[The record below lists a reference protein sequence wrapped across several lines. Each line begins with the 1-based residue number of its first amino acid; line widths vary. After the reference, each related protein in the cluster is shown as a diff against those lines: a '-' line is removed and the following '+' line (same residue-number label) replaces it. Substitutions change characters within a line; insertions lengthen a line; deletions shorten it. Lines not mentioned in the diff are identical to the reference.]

1 MGEYNLDKEKLN
13 KLDKFINSLE
23 EQEGELINILR
34 EAQELFGYLSQDL
47 QLYISRKLD
56 IPASKVFGVATFY
69 SFFTLQPRG
78 KHIINVCLGTA
89 CFVRGA
95 DKILEEF
102 KKQLNI
108 TEGNSS
114 KDGMFTIES
123 LRCVGACGLAPVVVI
138 DEKVFGRIKVED
150 VKGIIEEYKA
160 KDVEESEK

>member
-13 KLDKFINSLE
+13 KLDEFINSLE
-23 EQEGELINILR
+23 EQEGELINVLR

-47 QLYISRKLD
+47 QLYVSRKLD

-150 VKGIIEEYKA
+150 VKRIIEEYKA

>member
-1 MGEYNLDKEKLN
+1 MGEYNLDNEKLN
-13 KLDKFINSLE
+13 KLDEFINSLE

-34 EAQELFGYLSQDL
+34 VAQELFGYLSQDL